1 MKFLKLLRVKFIIKV
16 FAYFSKISIFFM
28 NLYIKS
34 QVKKS

>member
-1 MKFLKLLRVKFIIKV
+1 MIFLKRLRVKIVIKT
-16 FAYFSKISIFFM
+16 FAYLSKFSIFFM